1 MAITKEKK
9 EQMVADYLQRL
20 GKSKAVILTD
30 YRGLTVG
37 GVTDLRSKLR
47 EVDGG
52 FQVVKNT
59 LFLRALE
66 EVGIPASGEQ
76 LNGPIGVGYC
86 YSEVPPVVKALLDFA
101 KETEILQVRGAFFG
115 RSYLNEEGAK
125 ALADLPPR
133 TVILG
138 RLLGTVQGPM
148 SSLAGV
154 LAAPLRELI
163 QVLAS
168 RSEQTAQAV

>member
-1 MAITKEKK
+1 MAITKERKQ
-9 EQMVADYLQRL
+9 QMVSDYLQKL

-37 GVTDLRSKLR
+37 GVTDLRTKLR
-47 EVDGG
+47 EVNGG
-52 FQVVKNT
+52 FQIVKNT

-66 EVGIPASGEQ
+66 EVGIPASDEQ
-76 LNGPIGVGYC
+76 LNGPVGVGYC

-101 KETEILQVRGAFFG
+101 KETEILQVKGAFFG
-115 RSYLNEEGAK
+115 SAYLDEARTK

-133 TVILG
+133 PVILG
-138 RLLGTVQGPM
+138 QLLGAIQGPM

-163 QVLAS
+163 QVLAT
-168 RSEQTAQAV
+168 RSEQAAQAA